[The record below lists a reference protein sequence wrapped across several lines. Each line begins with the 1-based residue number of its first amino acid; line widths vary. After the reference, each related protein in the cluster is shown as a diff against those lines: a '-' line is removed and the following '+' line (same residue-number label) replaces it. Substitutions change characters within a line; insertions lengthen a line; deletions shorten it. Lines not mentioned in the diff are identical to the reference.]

1 MSNRHVRELLEV
13 VHCIFQDAVY
23 NFPTLAG
30 EFIKDEIRLRRL
42 VESRGINALCVD
54 LVRVGKHLDRCLA
67 DGEYKLSGLPGTAR
81 YSERVVIPKFLRG
94 LYLLVFDEMG
104 RLKEDC
110 DAEAVLFLRQILFV
124 ARKVQLPCPDSAI
137 SNEVRDFRIVDMALP
152 EPEGFWSD
160 ASPQCCDVERT
171 FPTFRASDLYQSRIA
186 AMDTSSTM
194 KRDLSTLLINLDKIS
209 RLITTT
215 LGPYQPNEWRFKHG
229 PGAISERTGPT
240 NKFCWSNWSDRLE
253 NVYPIADYGFHN
265 LSSWAANCEKMEIG
279 SIEPSSRLIAVPKTV
294 TKPRLIAAE
303 PSEHQWC
310 QQNLWHYFSERSE
323 KTWISSFVRFRDQ
336 TRNQELCVQGSED
349 GSLATVDLSA
359 ASDRVTCSIVGR
371 FFRVNPPLVLALQS
385 SRTRFMKQAINSDVD
400 GEFPLRK
407 FSTMGSACTFPVQSL
422 LFLAV
427 ALSAV
432 ATKRGIRVKTSNIR
446 KLKGEVAVFG
456 DDIVIPVD
464 SRELLFAALEVLH
477 FKVNSD
483 KSFWTG
489 RFRESCGVD
498 AFRGVNVTPAYWRAP
513 NNGKPESTAS
523 TIEVHNNFY
532 SKFLLCT
539 ASYIATTMRG
549 DSVPRVRMG
558 SGVLGLK
565 SFQRPI
571 RPVLTRWNKG
581 LQKAEALVTTLTA
594 KIPKTPI
601 QDDSAL
607 FQYFTEAPNPTII
620 WKGGVAQRP
629 LIRKKK
635 RWVPLEDLDSESST

>member
-13 VHCIFQDAVY
+13 VSCIFQDAAY
-23 NFPTLAG
+23 RFPTLAG
-30 EFIKDEIRLRRL
+30 EFVKDEIRLRRL
-42 VESRGINALCVD
+42 VESRGINALCID

-104 RLKEDC
+104 RLKEDA

-137 SNEVRDFRIVDMALP
+137 SNEVRDFWIVDMELP
-152 EPEGFWSD
+152 EPEGFWSLT
-160 ASPQCCDVERT
+160 SPHCGDVEET
-171 FPTFRASDLYQSRIA
+171 FPTFRASDLYQSRIV
-186 AMDTSSTM
+186 AMDHFSHLR
-194 KRDLSTLLINLDKIS
+194 RDLSTLLMNLDKIS

-215 LGPYQPNEWRFKHG
+215 LGPYQPDEWKFRHG
-229 PGAISERTGPT
+229 PGAISEKTGAT
-240 NKFCWSNWSDRLE
+240 NKFYWSNWSDRLE

-265 LSSWAANCEKMEIG
+265 LSSWAANCGKMNIG
-279 SIEPSSRLIAVPKTV
+279 SSEPMSRLIAVPKTV

-310 QQNLWHYFSERSE
+310 QQNLWHYFSERSQNS
-323 KTWISSFVRFRDQ
+323 WISRFVRFRDQ
-336 TRNQELCVQGSED
+336 SMNQELCVRGSED

-359 ASDRVTCSIVGR
+359 ASDRVTCCIVGR
-371 FFRVNPPLVLALQS
+371 FFRVNPRLVLALQS
-385 SRTRFMKQAINSDVD
+385 SRTRFMKQALNSDVE
-400 GEFPLRK
+400 GEFQLRK

-422 LFLAV
+422 LFLAI

-432 ATKRGIRVKTSNIR
+432 ATKRGMKVNR
-446 KLKGEVAVFG
+446 KSLRSLEGEVAVFG

-477 FKVNSD
+477 FKVNCD

-498 AFRGVNVTPAYWRAP
+498 AFRGVNVTPVYWRAP
-513 NNGKPESTAS
+513 NSGKPESTAS

-539 ASYIATTMRG
+539 AAYIATTMRG
-549 DSVPRVRMG
+549 DSIPRVRMG
-558 SGVLGLK
+558 SGILGLK

-571 RPVLTRWNKG
+571 RPVLTRWNNG
-581 LQKAEALVTTLTA
+581 LQKAEALVTTLIA
-594 KIPKTPI
+594 KVPKLPI

-607 FQYFTEAPNPTII
+607 FQYFTEAPPPHIL
-620 WKGGVAQRP
+620 WEGGVAQRP

-635 RWVPLEDLDSESST
+635 RWVPLETLDSES